1 MDTNSLIDSRLLELQ
16 ELYSR
21 MDATKNLVY
30 LTPYTLMK
38 LDGKSKI
45 ERAISV
51 TMNNP
56 AVFANAVISD
66 LVQAK
71 RQIVVEGLTDEQN
84 HDIETFG
91 ENAFAQADEILT
103 RRSGQSGL
111 WGWLCNHVCIR
122 ATIGARWITTFVNNE
137 FTVDCLPVDMR
148 YCPYVFGRDGLKWA
162 ANISY
167 RDASSIKEEYPTAN
181 VTGRDIEVRDYWDC
195 EKNEVWI
202 DGRLALRQNN
212 PFEKVPFVIV
222 LPATGFML
230 RDKGYLAHE
239 AEDLLAFN
247 RGLYDELN
255 RTVSIEQTLGMD
267 IIEPAMEQESSD
279 GDLHT
284 DELPL
289 PGQTLK
295 VKKGERHLL
304 VPRGDLNN
312 ATVTARQD
320 IQKAIEQG
328 GINDIDLGNVS
339 QRVSAVW
346 ITEQTIIRSKF
357 EEPRLQALATF
368 YQQAHRMLIE
378 QTLKTVGNRSDLKV
392 NVGKAGKKRGYSP
405 QRFGDPTQYTITYR
419 YMTHS
424 KKEEIANLAIAQ
436 AARGILPLS
445 VILKD
450 ILMAEDPAGI
460 MRELE
465 TEEAHRA
472 DPAIALFEMA
482 LQYAEEAES
491 LEEPEADIKKL
502 QSMMLTERGCS
513 VIQQQRGVPTSLQNN
528 NAANG
533 PIYDKANSK
542 TLLSLTGETGG

>member
-1 MDTNSLIDSRLLELQ
+1 MDTNCQIDKRLLELQ
-16 ELYSR
+16 ELYAR